1 MDFVQL
7 KSGILQLAI
16 SAAAVLNISFA
27 PLTST
32 SPETNITYP
41 GLIESYNLPS
51 EIETKET
58 APLQDLSSVT
68 KTDDV
73 NLKMVVKGPEVEKE
87 MLVTVELPTIV
98 YTVSTPSPKPLTTT
112 SAIPSTK
119 PSSKPEISEP
129 EPSKKLETAKKEEVK
144 VEEKE
149 EVKSPEPSAV
159 PVTTPSTPNAEKL
172 FQMVNEYRAN
182 LGLPAFEKEQ
192 SICEIAK
199 QRAPQVNGELKS
211 GTLHKGFK
219 ALDLPYWATENIA
232 AYSTIEENLK
242 FWLADY
248 IHKKAIESDNKYSCV
263 ACSGSACS
271 EIFTNFIKKK
281 I

>member
-7 KSGILQLAI
+7 QSGILQLAI
-16 SAAAVLNISFA
+16 SAAAALNISFA
-27 PLTST
+27 PITST

-68 KTDDV
+68 KADDV

-87 MLVTVELPTIV
+87 ILVTVELPTIV
-98 YTVSTPSPKPLTTT
+98 YTVRAPSPKPLIIT

-119 PSSKPEISEP
+119 PSSRPEISEP
-129 EPSKKLETAKKEEVK
+129 EPSKKPETAKKEEVK
-144 VEEKE
+144 VEEKK
-149 EVKSPEPSAV
+149 EVKSPELSAV

-172 FQMVNEYRAN
+172 FQMVNDHRSK
-182 LGLPAFEKEQ
+182 LGKAPFEKDGRL
-192 SICEIAK
+192 CKIAEA
-199 QRAPQVNGELKS
+199 RAPAVNTELKN

-219 ALDLPYWATENIA
+219 DLNLPYWATENIA
-232 AYSTIEENLK
+232 SYQTIQENFN
-242 FWLADY
+242 FWISDY
-248 IHKKAIESDNKYSCV
+248 IHRAAIEGDHKFSCV
-263 ACSGSACS
+263 ACTVASCS
-271 EIFTNFIKKK
+271 QIFTSFTLK
-281 I
+281 